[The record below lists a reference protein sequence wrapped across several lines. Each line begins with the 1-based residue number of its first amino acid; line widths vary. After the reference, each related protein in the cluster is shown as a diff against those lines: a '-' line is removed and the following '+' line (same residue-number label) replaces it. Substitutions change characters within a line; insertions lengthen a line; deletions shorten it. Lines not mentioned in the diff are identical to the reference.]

1 MRFYSIEI
9 NGFWQKVAGVLLFG
23 ALFGPVL
30 AQTVPAGVRPGTL
43 PLTWNSG
50 GPKCMELP
58 EWQVHEYNPDLYIL
72 RQSGCTDFEKPF
84 VFLLFGA
91 QRALLLDTG
100 SRNGNIAA
108 QIQLTVHRWLARN
121 GRESIPLLIV
131 HTHGHGDHIAGDG
144 ALQALNDARIPVTL
158 VAATVEANQK
168 IYGIARWPEDPGKVD
183 LGDRLIDAL
192 AIPGHQDAG
201 IALYDRQTAIL
212 FTGDNVYPGRLYI
225 RDLAAYSQSNERLLR
240 FTEGKPLTHI
250 LGNHIEQTR
259 TPYLDYP
266 QGTLWQPQEHELA
279 LPRGVLLEIQA
290 GLTAMHGTPQRLF
303 YRDFT
308 LWPRGQSDPAEE
320 ARIEAY
326 KKAQLQGMW
335 DQRSP

>member
-1 MRFYSIEI
+1 
-9 NGFWQKVAGVLLFG
+9 
-23 ALFGPVL
+23 
-30 AQTVPAGVRPGTL
+30 VPSGVRPGTL
-43 PLTWNSG
+43 PVSWNSG

-58 EWQVHEYNPDLYIL
+58 EWQVHEYNADLYIL

-84 VFLLFGA
+84 IFLLFGT

-100 SRNGNIAA
+100 SRNGNLAP

-121 GRESIPLLIV
+121 GRESIPLLVV

-144 ALQALNDARIPVTL
+144 ALQAMNDARIPVTL
-158 VAATVEANQK
+158 VPASVEANQK
-168 IYGIARWPEDPGKVD
+168 IYGIAHWPEDPGKLD
-183 LGDRLIDAL
+183 LGDRVIDAL
-192 AIPGHQDAG
+192 AIPGHQEAG

-225 RDLAAYSQSNERLLR
+225 RDLSTYSQSNERLVR
-240 FTEGKPLTHI
+240 FTEGKPLMHI

-266 QGTLWQPQEHELA
+266 EGTLWQPEEHELA
-279 LPRGVLLEIQA
+279 LPRGVLFEIQA
-290 GLTAMHGTPQRLF
+290 GLKAMHGIPQRLG

-308 LWPRGQSDPAEE
+308 LWPHTQPDPAEE

-326 KKAQLQGMW
+326 KKAQVQSMW
-335 DQRSP
+335 DQVSR

>member
-1 MRFYSIEI
+1 
-9 NGFWQKVAGVLLFG
+9 VAGALLCS
-23 ALFGPVL
+23 ALL
-30 AQTVPAGVRPGTL
+30 SQAAAQSVPAGVRPGTL

-121 GRESIPLLIV
+121 GRESIALLIV
-131 HTHGHGDHIAGDG
+131 HSHGHGDHIAGDA
-144 ALQALNDARIPVTL
+144 ALQAMNDARIPVTL

-168 IYGIARWPEDPGKVD
+168 VYGIARWPEDPGKLD
-183 LGDRLIDAL
+183 LGERVIDAL
-192 AIPGHQDAG
+192 AIPGHQEAG
-201 IALYDRQTAIL
+201 IALYDRQTALL

-225 RDLAAYSQSNERLLR
+225 RDLPAYSQSNERLLR
-240 FTEGKPLTHI
+240 FTEGKPLMHI

-279 LPRGVLLEIQA
+279 LPRGVLFEIQA
-290 GLTAMHGTPQRLF
+290 GLEAMHGTPQRMG

-308 LWPRGQSDPAEE
+308 LWPRGQADPAED

-326 KKAQLQGMW
+326 KRAQLQSMW
-335 DQRSP
+335 DQSSR

>member
-1 MRFYSIEI
+1 MTKRTL
-9 NGFWQKVAGVLLFG
+9 W
-23 ALFGPVL
+23 
-30 AQTVPAGVRPGTL
+30 L
-43 PLTWNSG
+43 PLLLICMSPFGRAQFPEPNGGDLEPGSLPQKWNTG
-50 GPKCMELP
+50 GPKCMEMP
-58 EWQVHEYNPDLYIL
+58 EWQVHEYNPNLYIL

-84 VFLLFGA
+84 IFLLFGA

-100 SRNGNIAA
+100 SRNGNIAP

-121 GRESIPLLIV
+121 GRDWIPLLVV

-144 ALQALNDARIPVTL
+144 ALQAMNDARIPVTL
-158 VAATVEANQK
+158 VPASVEADQK
-168 IYGIARWPEDPGKVD
+168 IYGIAHWPEDPGKLD
-183 LGDRLIDAL
+183 LGDRVIDAL
-192 AIPGHQDAG
+192 AIPGHHEAG

-225 RDLAAYSQSNERLLR
+225 RDLPAYSQSNERLLR
-240 FTEGKPLTHI
+240 FTEGKPLMHI

-266 QGTLWQPQEHELA
+266 EGTLWQPEEHELA
-279 LPRGVLLEIQA
+279 LPRGVLFEIQA
-290 GLTAMHGTPQRLF
+290 GLKAMHGTPQRLG

-308 LWPRGQSDPAEE
+308 LWPHGQPDPAED

-326 KKAQLQGMW
+326 KRAQLQSMW
-335 DQRSP
+335 DQRSR